1 MVTPTLK
8 SNAGDQKVCKKKNL
22 SWLFGADR
30 NIRPSGSLFGITR
43 LCRVVPNSDPW
54 KIRILSYI
62 SVLEGLELP
71 YIGPSG
77 QGLEP
82 DLVQLKKNMKS
93 MDSDLTKVKR
103 MAVFH

>member
-1 MVTPTLK
+1 MKHTIHV
-8 SNAGDQKVCKKKNL
+8 
-22 SWLFGADR
+22 
-30 NIRPSGSLFGITR
+30 
-43 LCRVVPNSDPW
+43 
-54 KIRILSYI
+54 YI